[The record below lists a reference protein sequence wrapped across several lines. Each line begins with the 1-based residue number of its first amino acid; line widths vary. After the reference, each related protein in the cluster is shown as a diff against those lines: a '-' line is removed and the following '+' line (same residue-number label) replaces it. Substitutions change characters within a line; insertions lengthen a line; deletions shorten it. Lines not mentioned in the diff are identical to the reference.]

1 MGTGIASVR
10 PFSRHTRNNRGNP
23 PVRTSEIRVSKTRR
37 LPPTV
42 NKHRVV
48 VVTTHPNQTKRNK
61 KEMRKRKAREWRDVL
76 ELINDDEVS
85 DLTGIMIDEESKDFI
100 SIEGEVI
107 TAPQYLALIGELEHR
122 LGLNNDAY
130 EQKILKK
137 AIRFVRK
144 KAGLPDPNVNDITQM
159 MGRL

>member
-1 MGTGIASVR
+1 
-10 PFSRHTRNNRGNP
+10 
-23 PVRTSEIRVSKTRR
+23 
-37 LPPTV
+37 
-42 NKHRVV
+42 
-48 VVTTHPNQTKRNK
+48 
-61 KEMRKRKAREWRDVL
+61 
-76 ELINDDEVS
+76 
-85 DLTGIMIDEESKDFI
+85 MIDEESKDFI

-122 LGLNNDAY
+122 LGLNHDAY
-130 EQKILKK
+130 EKKILKK